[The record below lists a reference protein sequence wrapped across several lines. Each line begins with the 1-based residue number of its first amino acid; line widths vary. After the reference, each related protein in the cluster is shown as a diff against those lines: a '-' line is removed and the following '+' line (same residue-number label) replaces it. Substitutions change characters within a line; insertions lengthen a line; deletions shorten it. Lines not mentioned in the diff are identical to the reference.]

1 MLACLV
7 FLAGLMFL
15 VPSHIAEASNW
26 VWVTSTDY
34 ATVTVDS
41 SSVHRYQGTIYY
53 WDRWEFIDSP
63 QRNAFIEYLTQA
75 RRNVGDD
82 QTDFSDF
89 WMMQCRLHAYQAQSG
104 TIYSKDIGITYYDSG
119 GNVIYSFT
127 VPESMVEWGLVAPDT
142 IGEAIFKVAR
152 SYAR

>member
-1 MLACLV
+1 MKPTNGRQLMKKLLACLV

-53 WDRWEFIDSP
+53 WDRWEFIDSNFAGAEHP
-63 QRNAFIEYLTQA
+63 
-75 RRNVGDD
+75 
-82 QTDFSDF
+82 
-89 WMMQCRLHAYQAQSG
+89 
-104 TIYSKDIGITYYDSG
+104 
-119 GNVIYSFT
+119 
-127 VPESMVEWGLVAPDT
+127 
-142 IGEAIFKVAR
+142 
-152 SYAR
+152 